1 MRLRMS
7 LSKPSIMRLP
17 DIVLTTVFS
26 DALLDGYPIHAR
38 MIAANIE
45 IRYEVLYFRQVATAA
60 CLPALLHGLLVLGVD
75 VLDVLPDEALGV
87 LEVLATL
94 TQDVCR
100 VEGRQ
105 RLYAALQVVPLATIL
120 GDPEVLIYDG
130 LGRRTAEAEYDLR
143 LYRLRL
149 PLQVDVAGF
158 DLTRPRLAVFHAP
171 ALFDRRPAL
180 DDVGE
185 VDVLTGE
192 VYRRQNVVEQL
203 ARPPDE
209 GQPRGVLVLPGPLAN
224 KHERRVGVAR
234 AEDGVGA
241 AEGQVAPGAHRHLPG
256 ELNQALFP
264 VLAAFGGV
272 KKIVQNSSSAILATP
287 VHSTPVPP
295 VPALDRIAWSA
306 T

>member
-1 MRLRMS
+1 MKFFTLA
-7 LSKPSIMRLP
+7 
-17 DIVLTTVFS
+17 FF
-26 DALLDGYPIHAR
+26 AAR
-38 MIAANIE
+38 GS
-45 IRYEVLYFRQVATAA
+45 
-60 CLPALLHGLLVLGVD
+60 PALRHRVLVLGVD
-75 VLDVLPDEALGV
+75 GLDVLPHEALGV
-87 LEVLATL
+87 LEVFAALPE
-94 TQDVCR
+94 DVGR
-100 VEGRQ
+100 VEGRH
-105 RLYAALQVVPLATIL
+105 RPYAALEVVPLAAVL
-120 GDPEVLIYDG
+120 GNAEVLVYHG
-130 LGRRTAEAEYDLR
+130 LGGGTAEAEDDLR
-143 LYRLRL
+143 LYRLGL
-149 PLQVDVAGF
+149 ALQVDVAGF
-158 DLTRPRLAVFHAP
+158 DLARPRLAVFHAP
-171 ALFDRRPAL
+171 ALLDRRPAL

-192 VYRRQNVVEQL
+192 IYRRQNVVEQL